1 MVWDL
6 IFILAAIPVA
16 VSYFGYLLLLEIVRR
31 IDRIRGRK
39 SPAYPLLT
47 EEELPSVSLLV
58 AAHNE
63 EAVIEEKLRNFFSLD
78 YPSDRLH
85 LFVVSDCST
94 DRTCELANRYLE
106 RLPDADRARVRIY
119 DRKDRSGKTIAL
131 SQTIPDTSGEII
143 VFTDANSMYHPDAI
157 RRLVQRFADPRV
169 GLVCGYLH
177 YVGNEARGGSGE
189 ALYWRYENAIKRRAG
204 DLGRL
209 LVANGSIYAFRREI
223 FEPLP
228 GPVADDFVVPLFAAS
243 RGYRTVYE
251 PEAIAEERLS
261 ERFSEDFR
269 AKARIIAQGWE
280 AVRRYGGRILEVG
293 WFRTTQYVVHKILRW
308 AAPFLLAL
316 MFVSSVIG
324 TSPFLRMMLWGQ
336 VAFYSIALLGL
347 LVRNVPWVPALLR
360 IPFYFVLVN
369 AAAAKGFYEFLRGNA
384 RATWEKSES
393 TRRGSLVSAPHLAAV
408 PSRPDPVAHEA
419 VVMTLSATGLA
430 VARSL
435 APKGVVCWG
444 IDSNRTEI
452 GHRSRWVRH
461 DPGFSYLP
469 PGDELLDRLLEFGR
483 SRSNPPVLYTAG
495 DTYIDFVAEHHER
508 FRKHFLLP
516 ESARPEMSSVV
527 MNKQTFYERCRDFGI
542 PMARTEFPRTRADAE
557 QAAGRLRYPAIV
569 KPAHGHLFRKHLHGE
584 KLVEVH
590 DREELL
596 RWWQKFDDWGGV
608 TVLQE
613 VIPGP
618 ETNLF
623 VGAVYADAQGEIRSL
638 FTARKYRQY
647 PPRYG
652 SGSYMESCW
661 SDEIA
666 KISTDLVKQ
675 LGYAGICGTEYKWD
689 PRDEEW
695 KLIEM
700 NPRPTLWFSL
710 PLAAGVDVIWDA
722 HCDLV
727 GPPNEPHVNCQD
739 DRVTWQL
746 PVRDL
751 LSSVY
756 FLRSGDLGVLEFL
769 RTAVNPRRKKYGDIE
784 LRDPKMFY
792 AMIADAL
799 SKYRTHI
806 RGE

>member
-6 IFILAAIPVA
+6 IFVLAAAPVV
-16 VSYFGYLLLLEIVRR
+16 VSYFGYLVLLEVLRQV
-31 IDRIRGRK
+31 DRALGRVPV
-39 SPAYPLLT
+39 SYPPLRN
-47 EEELPSVSLLV
+47 EDLPSVSLLV

-63 EAVIEEKLRNFFSLD
+63 EAVIEEKLRNFFELE
-78 YPSDRLH
+78 YPPDRRR
-85 LFVVSDCST
+85 LFLVSDCST

-106 RLPDADRARVRIY
+106 TLPQAERARVSVY
-119 DRKDRSGKTIAL
+119 DRRNRTGKTIAL
-131 SQTIPDTSGEII
+131 SQTIPETEGEILL
-143 VFTDANSMYHPDAI
+143 FTDANSMYRPDAV
-157 RRLVQRFADPRV
+157 RRLMQRFADPMV
-169 GLVCGYLH
+169 GLVCGHLDYI
-177 YVGNEARGGSGE
+177 GADRTAGTGE
-189 ALYWRYENAIKRRAG
+189 ALYWRYENAIKRRSG
-204 DLGRL
+204 ELGRL

-228 GPVADDFVVPLFAAS
+228 GPVADDFVMPLFAAS

-251 PEAIAEERLS
+251 PEAIAEEHLA

-269 AKARIIAQGWE
+269 AKARIISQGWE
-280 AVRRYGGRILEVG
+280 AVRRYWPRIFEVG
-293 WFRTTQYVVHKILRW
+293 WLRVAQYLVHKILRW
-308 AAPFLLAL
+308 IAPFLLVM
-316 MFVSSVIG
+316 MFVSSAMG
-324 TSPFLRMMLWGQ
+324 SSPFLTLMFRVQ
-336 VAFYSIALLGL
+336 VVFYAAALLGML
-347 LVRNVPWVPALLR
+347 LRNVSGIPAVLR

-369 AAAAKGFYEFLRGNA
+369 VAAAKGFIDFLRGNA
-384 RATWEKSES
+384 RATWDKSES
-393 TRRGSLVSAPHLAAV
+393 TRQVPFVGLRPAV
-408 PSRPDPVAHEA
+408 VERIDPTAHDA
-419 VVMTLSATGLA
+419 IVMTLSATGLA

-435 APKGVVCWG
+435 APKGVACWG

-452 GHRSRWVRH
+452 GHHSRWIRH
-461 DPGFSYLP
+461 DPRFSYLA
-469 PGDELLDRLLEFGR
+469 PGSELLDRLLEFGK
-483 SRSNPPVLYTAG
+483 SRPNPPVLYTAG
-495 DTYIDFVAEHHER
+495 DGYIDFVADHHEVL
-508 FRKHFLLP
+508 RKHFLLP
-516 ESARPEMSSVV
+516 DSARPEVSSVV
-527 MNKQTFYERCRDFGI
+527 MNKQTFYERCNEFGI
-542 PMARTEFPRTRADAE
+542 PMARTEFPRSREDAE
-557 QAAGRLRYPAIV
+557 QAADRLRYPAIV
-569 KPAHGHLFRKHLHGE
+569 KPAHGHLFRRHLRGE

-590 DREELL
+590 DRDELL
-596 RWWQKFDDWGGV
+596 RWWQQFDDWNGV

-618 ETNLF
+618 ETNIF
-623 VGAVYADAQGEIRSL
+623 VGALYADAGGVIRSL

-652 SGSYMESCW
+652 SGSYMEACW

-666 KISTDLVKQ
+666 KLSTELVER

-727 GPPNEPHVNCQD
+727 GAPNEPHIDCQD
-739 DRVTWQL
+739 DRVSWQL

-756 FLRSGDLGVLEFL
+756 FLRQGDLGWIEFV
-769 RTAVNPRRKKYGDIE
+769 RTAINPWRKKCGDIE

-792 AMIADAL
+792 AAIADAI

-806 RGE
+806 RKK